1 MKRSIAM
8 LLVLLMMFS
17 LFSLCATADSGVKN
31 VVKKPG
37 ESEQRETI
45 TGTPSAEDIM
55 KTGDSK
61 KIQMPKT
68 ASFLD
73 NYEYKYLDPGKT
85 QAVNSYTEPYNTA
98 PKHHYVYKGTLVRI
112 LAEEGD
118 WVCAQ
123 YLTIDNEYR
132 SGWIHASN
140 LSDKYPGI
148 VIEIGKIGF
157 KNGDVI
163 AQVQPGQEW
172 SKDDFVDSETK
183 YTLIGEPWC
192 DEACM
197 GLAIDYQVI
206 SRNGIKHAYGER
218 KIYLNSGD
226 GWEYIDSFEVPED
239 FTPQHIEINF
249 SSPVVIK
256 AVAILPAGD
265 SIEGFIFRQH
275 VVDMKFLLGEN

>member
-8 LLVLLMMFS
+8 LLVLLMVFS
-17 LFSLCATADSGVKN
+17 LSSVCAYADSGVKN
-31 VVKKPG
+31 VIKKPG
-37 ESEQRETI
+37 ESSPNETI
-45 TGTPSAEDIM
+45 LGTPSSDDIK

-61 KIQMPKT
+61 KIQLPKA

-73 NYEYKYLDPGKT
+73 SYEHKYLDPGSS
-85 QAVNSYTEPYNTA
+85 QAVNSYTEPYTTA

-118 WVCAQ
+118 WVCGQ
-123 YLTIDNEYR
+123 YLTIENEYR

-148 VIEIGKIGF
+148 EIEIGESGF
-157 KNGDVI
+157 KNGDII
-163 AQVQPGQEW
+163 AQVQPEQEW
-172 SKDDFVDSETK
+172 SKADFVDSETK
-183 YTLIGEPWC
+183 YSLIGEPWC
-192 DEACM
+192 DEPCM
-197 GLAIDYQVI
+197 GLAIDYQVV
-206 SRNGIKHAYGER
+206 SRNGIKRAYGER
-218 KIYLNSGD
+218 EIYLNSGD

-249 SSPVVIK
+249 VAPVVIK

-265 SIEGFIFRQH
+265 SVEGFIFRQH
-275 VVDMKFLLGEN
+275 VVDMKFLIGEN